1 MEKKRQK
8 KKTQTTATTA
18 TTTGFSQPERET
30 SARDRPGFKACLHKT
45 GASIAQHLKLRLA
58 SSRLPR
64 ENQAIARLN
73 APGLLNINLVFV
85 LLLLKQTFY
94 IQKEEKKHNLLTMG
108 SSASGLECGGEV
120 G

>member
-1 MEKKRQK
+1 MNDWEAQHYRAPFLWKNRDKNPPDP
-8 KKTQTTATTA
+8 
-18 TTTGFSQPERET
+18 TTGFSQHEQET

-58 SSRLPR
+58 SSQLPH

-94 IQKEEKKHNLLTMG
+94 IQKEEK
-108 SSASGLECGGEV
+108 V
-120 G
+120 